1 METILQT
8 LPFLSDLL
16 DCIPSNIFVFDKD
29 LRVVYSN
36 RASSDLTGKEP
47 KATFQKLCGESLN
60 CLNSL
65 SDGLECGKTE
75 FCNDCVLRNSII
87 KAFNG
92 EKTFRLNFNLKIVRN
107 NKTTKNSLKISSF
120 PLNHDGK
127 SYVVAIIENMS
138 EINELRDLLP
148 ICAWCKKIKD
158 DKEYWHQLEH
168 YMTNHMD
175 IFITHG
181 ICPDCRKKINQDLSL
196 LERQQ

>member
-1 METILQT
+1 LETILQT

-65 SDGLECGKTE
+65 SDGLECGKTA

-92 EKTFRLNFNLKIVRN
+92 EKSFRINTNLKIVRN
-107 NKTTKNSLKISSF
+107 DKTTKTSLKISSF
-120 PLNHDGK
+120 PLLNL
-127 SYVVAIIENMS
+127 
-138 EINELRDLLP
+138 ELNGLFFSDYLGQACFFPRCLDRAGQP
-148 ICAWCKKIKD
+148 GSV
-158 DKEYWHQLEH
+158 
-168 YMTNHMD
+168 
-175 IFITHG
+175 FSG
-181 ICPDCRKKINQDLSL
+181 
-196 LERQQ
+196 

>member
-1 METILQT
+1 LETILKT

-16 DCIPSNIFVFDKD
+16 DCIPSNIFVFDRD
-29 LRVVYSN
+29 IRVVYCN
-36 RASSDLTGKEP
+36 RASTVFTGNEP
-47 KATFQKLCGESLN
+47 KTNLQRLCGEALN

-75 FCNDCVLRNSII
+75 FCADCILRKCIT

-92 EKTFRLNFNLKIVRN
+92 EKSFRIKTDFKIIRNDQVTKTNLKIS
-107 NKTTKNSLKISSF
+107 TF

-127 SYVVAIIENMS
+127 SYVLAIFENMS

-158 DKEYWHQLEH
+158 DKEYWHRLED

-175 IFITHG
+175 VFLTHG
-181 ICPDCRKKINQDLSL
+181 ICPDCKKKISQGSYM
-196 LERQQ
+196 LEQEK

>member
-1 METILQT
+1 METILKT

-36 RASSDLTGKEP
+36 RASSDLTGEEP
-47 KATFQKLCGESLN
+47 KAAFQKLCGESLN

-75 FCNDCVLRNSII
+75 FCNDSVLRNSII

-120 PLNHDGK
+120 PLNHDDK
-127 SYVVAIIENMS
+127 SYVVAIIDNMS
-138 EINELRDLLP
+138 EVNELRDLLP

-158 DKEYWHQLEH
+158 DKEYWHQLED

-181 ICPDCRKKINQDLSL
+181 ICPDCRKKINRDLSL